1 MNETIKLLQNRRSV
15 REFTGEKIKD
25 EDLELILKTA
35 QRAAS
40 SVNGQQISLIVVRDK
55 DKLKKISELS
65 HNQKH
70 IEECDAFIFVLADF
84 YRSTYAANSVGK
96 RNVGPKTADGVVV
109 GAVDAGIMVNAIET
123 AVNAL
128 GYGMTVIGAI
138 RSSLKEFSEMLEL
151 PQYVIPIVGAALGV
165 PKDRPLSRLKP
176 RVPFD
181 SFVFFDKYDAK
192 KVEEGVEE
200 HEKDMVAWR
209 KENNTSQLPTYK
221 EMIVR
226 IYENP
231 HNKLVE
237 SLKSQGFDVLDE
249 IEIDEK

>member
-1 MNETIKLLQNRRSV
+1 M
-15 REFTGEKIKD
+15 
-25 EDLELILKTA
+25 
-35 QRAAS
+35 
-40 SVNGQQISLIVVRDK
+40 
-55 DKLKKISELS
+55 
-65 HNQKH
+65 
-70 IEECDAFIFVLADF
+70 
-84 YRSTYAANSVGK
+84 
-96 RNVGPKTADGVVV
+96 
-109 GAVDAGIMVNAIET
+109 
-123 AVNAL
+123 
-128 GYGMTVIGAI
+128 
-138 RSSLKEFSEMLEL
+138 
-151 PQYVIPIVGAALGV
+151 

-176 RVPFD
+176 RVPFE